1 MADVRPGLS
10 DLDGLNRKLVN
21 CRLCPRLAR
30 YREEVGRVKK
40 REFRDWD
47 YWARPVPG
55 FGDPLGRLLVV
66 GLAPAAHGANR
77 TGRMFTGDSSGNWLM
92 RALHSFGFAT
102 RPESVHRDDGL
113 ELKDAYL
120 TAVVRCAPPG
130 NKPAPD
136 EIAACRRYLV
146 AELGLWPNVRVV
158 VALGRVAF
166 AGFLAAYYWPGRPP
180 RGLEFAHG
188 ARYSLGRVT
197 LIASYHPSRQNTQT
211 GVLTEGMLDRVFA
224 MARSELDG
232 LPAAGGG
239 QAGTS

>member
-1 MADVRPGLS
+1 VDTELALPN
-10 DLDGLNRKLVN
+10 LDALHHELIN
-21 CRLCPRLAR
+21 CRLCPRLTA
-30 YREEVGRVKK
+30 YREQIGRVKK

-55 FGDPLGRLLVV
+55 FGDPAARLLVV

-77 TGRMFTGDSSGNWLM
+77 TGRMFTGDSSGQWLI
-92 RALHSFGFAT
+92 RAMHRFGFAN
-102 RPESVHRDDGL
+102 RPDSLRPDDGL

-130 NKPAPD
+130 NRPAPA

-146 AELGLWPNVRVV
+146 AELRLLPNLRVV

-166 AGFLAAYYWPGRPP
+166 AGFLTACYWPERPP

-188 ARYSLGRVT
+188 ARYDLGRLT

-211 GVLTEGMLDRVFA
+211 GLLTEEMLDRVFA
-224 MARSELDG
+224 LARAELDR
-232 LPAAGGG
+232 A
-239 QAGTS
+239 

>member
-1 MADVRPGLS
+1 VEGSPGVP
-10 DLDGLNRKLVN
+10 DLAALNQGLIN
-21 CRLCPRLAR
+21 CRLCPRLVA

-40 REFRDWD
+40 RAFRDWG

-55 FGDPLGRLLVV
+55 FGDPTARLLVV

-77 TGRMFTGDSSGNWLM
+77 TGRMFTGDSSGNWLIRSM
-92 RALHSFGFAT
+92 YKFGFAS
-102 RPESVHRDDGL
+102 RPVSLRREDGL

-130 NKPAPD
+130 NRPTPA

-146 AELGLWPNVRVV
+146 AELGLLTRVQVV

-166 AGFLAAYYWPGRPP
+166 AGFLAAHYWPDRPP

-188 ARYSLGRVT
+188 ACYDLGRVT

-211 GVLTEGMLDRVFA
+211 GRLTEEMLDRVFA
-224 MARSELDG
+224 LARSVLDG
-232 LPAAGGG
+232 A
-239 QAGTS
+239 